1 MECTEPV
8 SPGPTQQGSQRTL
21 QETLNLKKI
30 WDINSSQAKA
40 IHRTIGE
47 MMAVDNQPFSIVED
61 LGFTRLVKQLMPKY
75 CLPSRKYFTSNVVP
89 SIHTSVMEKVKKNV
103 KEAEHISFTTDIWTT
118 LSNDA
123 FISLTGHCLGKNFDQ
138 DTVVLRVLPFPG
150 SHTADNISLMI
161 KDAIHEFNIEA
172 SKIHL
177 IVHDNGANVVK
188 GVENTGYDGLS
199 CFLHTLQL
207 VIHDCI
213 LEQRTVKDI
222 IADCRKIVTHFS
234 HSPLACSK
242 LEALQ
247 EENKLP
253 KHVLIQN
260 VPTRWN
266 STYFMLERIFEQK
279 NAIVKY
285 CADSTH
291 LPSFDGNKWSLI
303 GKMTSLLK
311 IFHKTTI
318 RLSERKCLSSEIIP
332 QVQFLN
338 LFIDKALV
346 DERFT
351 GLGST
356 LSALKA
362 SFTKRFERY
371 TSDYNTIL
379 ATYLDPRYKNALFK
393 VDPTNDSCKVNATNI
408 ESELFNTQ
416 VRIKELKDA
425 ENTADLIDAV
435 SSSIESDEGSQ
446 VGGEAVLEEAI
457 EYDFDDCFEE
467 LLASN
472 NTKSTNKSAS
482 STSGKTT
489 PKSRSK
495 ETAAA
500 EPFISIDIARY
511 LTMEVEPKDG
521 NPLQWWKDNMS
532 LLPSLAPLARKY
544 LSSPPSSIESERLF
558 SIGGNI
564 YSPHRNRLTADNG
577 EMLMFLNYNLRIF
590 HFRY

>member
-1 MECTEPV
+1 
-8 SPGPTQQGSQRTL
+8 
-21 QETLNLKKI
+21 
-30 WDINSSQAKA
+30 
-40 IHRTIGE
+40 
-47 MMAVDNQPFSIVED
+47 
-61 LGFTRLVKQLMPKY
+61 
-75 CLPSRKYFTSNVVP
+75 
-89 SIHTSVMEKVKKNV
+89 
-103 KEAEHISFTTDIWTT
+103 
-118 LSNDA
+118 
-123 FISLTGHCLGKNFDQ
+123 
-138 DTVVLRVLPFPG
+138 
-150 SHTADNISLMI
+150 
-161 KDAIHEFNIEA
+161 
-172 SKIHL
+172 
-177 IVHDNGANVVK
+177 
-188 GVENTGYDGLS
+188 
-199 CFLHTLQL
+199 
-207 VIHDCI
+207 
-213 LEQRTVKDI
+213 
-222 IADCRKIVTHFS
+222 
-234 HSPLACSK
+234 
-242 LEALQ
+242 
-247 EENKLP
+247 
-253 KHVLIQN
+253 
-260 VPTRWN
+260 
-266 STYFMLERIFEQK
+266 MLERIFEQK

-346 DERFT
+346 DQRFT

-425 ENTADLIDAV
+425 ENTAESIDAV

-467 LLASN
+467 LIASN
-472 NTKSTNKSAS
+472 NTECLLH
-482 STSGKTT
+482 TT
-489 PKSRSK
+489 HP
-495 ETAAA
+495 
-500 EPFISIDIARY
+500 SI
-511 LTMEVEPKDG
+511 L
-521 NPLQWWKDNMS
+521 
-532 LLPSLAPLARKY
+532 
-544 LSSPPSSIESERLF
+544 
-558 SIGGNI
+558 
-564 YSPHRNRLTADNG
+564 
-577 EMLMFLNYNLRIF
+577 
-590 HFRY
+590 

>member
-1 MECTEPV
+1 
-8 SPGPTQQGSQRTL
+8 
-21 QETLNLKKI
+21 
-30 WDINSSQAKA
+30 
-40 IHRTIGE
+40 
-47 MMAVDNQPFSIVED
+47 
-61 LGFTRLVKQLMPKY
+61 
-75 CLPSRKYFTSNVVP
+75 
-89 SIHTSVMEKVKKNV
+89 
-103 KEAEHISFTTDIWTT
+103 
-118 LSNDA
+118 
-123 FISLTGHCLGKNFDQ
+123 
-138 DTVVLRVLPFPG
+138 
-150 SHTADNISLMI
+150 
-161 KDAIHEFNIEA
+161 
-172 SKIHL
+172 
-177 IVHDNGANVVK
+177 
-188 GVENTGYDGLS
+188 
-199 CFLHTLQL
+199 
-207 VIHDCI
+207 
-213 LEQRTVKDI
+213 
-222 IADCRKIVTHFS
+222 
-234 HSPLACSK
+234 
-242 LEALQ
+242 
-247 EENKLP
+247 
-253 KHVLIQN
+253 
-260 VPTRWN
+260 
-266 STYFMLERIFEQK
+266 MLERIFEQK